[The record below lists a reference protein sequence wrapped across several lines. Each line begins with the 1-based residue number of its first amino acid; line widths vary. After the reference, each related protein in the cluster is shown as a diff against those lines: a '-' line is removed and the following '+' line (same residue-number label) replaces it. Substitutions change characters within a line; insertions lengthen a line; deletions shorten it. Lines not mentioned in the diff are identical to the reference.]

1 MFIKIKELC
10 PTGDILKQLFN
21 KIKRISLSKFKGVI
35 SFVLKA
41 VYSYSDE
48 FGHSY
53 NTK

>member
-21 KIKRISLSKFKGVI
+21 KIKRISLSKFNGVI

-41 VYSYSDE
+41 VYAYSDE

>member
-1 MFIKIKELC
+1 MFIKIQELC
-10 PTGDILKQLFN
+10 PIGDILKKLFN
-21 KIKRISLSKFKGVI
+21 KRKSLSKFNGVI

-48 FGHSY
+48 FGHSH

>member
-10 PTGDILKQLFN
+10 PIGDILKKLFN
-21 KIKRISLSKFKGVI
+21 ERKRISLSKFNGVI

-48 FGHSY
+48 LGHSH